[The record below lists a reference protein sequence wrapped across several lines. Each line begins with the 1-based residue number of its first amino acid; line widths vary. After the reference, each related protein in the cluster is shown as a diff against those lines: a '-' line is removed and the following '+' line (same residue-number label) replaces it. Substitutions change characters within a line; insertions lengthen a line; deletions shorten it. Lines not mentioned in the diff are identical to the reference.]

1 MSQHDLDIANQGFP
15 ATRADL
21 NLALKALGSSNSGA
35 TAPSTTYAN
44 QLWYDTA
51 NNILKIRN
59 EDNDAFI
66 SLFTLDQSADNIEAL
81 TVNGTLTADTVAIN
95 GAFTATDGCTITT
108 ADNTSQLILKS
119 TDADASAGP
128 RLDLK
133 RDSGSPADNDTV
145 GRFRFLFDNDAAEET
160 EAVRIDAFIPDVSD
174 GTEDATFQTLTMV
187 GGTMRSR
194 VEHSSTETVFN
205 QDSQDIDFRV
215 ESDNNANAF
224 FVQGSSGNVGIG
236 SSSPTKPLT
245 VVGSDFSTVLLD
257 TANASHGTQI
267 LFQANGAANSG
278 ADIQMSDAGG
288 LKIRTLAVEPLSFHT
303 AASAG
308 TSTER
313 MRIDSSGNVGIGC
326 TNGDITSDGNASRKY
341 VTIQGTGNRGRL
353 NLGSTATSG
362 ADVGTLGFTNGT
374 NTVAAISVDSD
385 AGSQT
390 NGLMAFATSGSTRM
404 TIDSGGNVLATSGT
418 IGGLGSYNNTTG
430 SAANVHILSSGVLVR
445 STSSSRY
452 KNTINDATHGL
463 TELLTLRPVTYKGNS
478 DGDTVFGGLIAEEVH
493 DAGLTEFVQY
503 NDDNEPDSL
512 AYANMVSLC
521 IKAIQ
526 EQQATITAL
535 EARIAALEGA

>member
-215 ESDNNANAF
+215 ESDNDANAF

-245 VVGSDFSTVLLD
+245 VVAVLLI
-257 TANASHGTQI
+257 TTRLVAFVFYSTTMQ
-267 LFQANGAANSG
+267 QRK
-278 ADIQMSDAGG
+278 Q
-288 LKIRTLAVEPLSFHT
+288 KLS
-303 AASAG
+303 
-308 TSTER
+308 
-313 MRIDSSGNVGIGC
+313 V
-326 TNGDITSDGNASRKY
+326 
-341 VTIQGTGNRGRL
+341 
-353 NLGSTATSG
+353 
-362 ADVGTLGFTNGT
+362 
-374 NTVAAISVDSD
+374 
-385 AGSQT
+385 
-390 NGLMAFATSGSTRM
+390 LM
-404 TIDSGGNVLATSGT
+404 L
-418 IGGLGSYNNTTG
+418 
-430 SAANVHILSSGVLVR
+430 LSL
-445 STSSSRY
+445 
-452 KNTINDATHGL
+452 
-463 TELLTLRPVTYKGNS
+463 
-478 DGDTVFGGLIAEEVH
+478 
-493 DAGLTEFVQY
+493 
-503 NDDNEPDSL
+503 
-512 AYANMVSLC
+512 M
-521 IKAIQ
+521 
-526 EQQATITAL
+526 
-535 EARIAALEGA
+535 

>member
-215 ESDNNANAF
+215 ESDNDANAF